1 MAVMVT
7 YNLTNQWPQNAAA
20 GLLTGKRR
28 RDHITPVLASLHWLP
43 VSFRIQYEI
52 VLLVYKTLDGL
63 APLYLKISITLCENL
78 SVTQNITFM
87 HPAYFIIA
95 GFSGIPYVKYY
106 YVFLFIVFIVS
117 VIGNTAVM
125 AVIYFD
131 HNLRAP
137 KYIAVFNL
145 AFVDLLGNTA
155 LVPKL
160 LDIFLF
166 NHPYI
171 PYNDCLAFLFFCYT
185 CLCMQSFNLVALS
198 YDRLV
203 AIIFPL
209 HYPVKIT
216 HRFMLS
222 LIGSFWALAIIAV
235 MIAIGLI
242 TRLSIC
248 KSVVIN
254 SYFCDHG
261 QIYRLAC
268 NDNYPNYV
276 LSCFYPVLIFWFP
289 LVFILISYL
298 YIGFTLAKV
307 ASAQEGIKAFKTCI
321 GHLSLVAIYFIPLLI
336 TFTLMEKIEPNARII
351 NLSLTSIFPP
361 MLNPIIYVL
370 QTKEIKESVKRLIKI
385 SKKSKMAKTKIS
397 TM

>member
-1 MAVMVT
+1 M
-7 YNLTNQWPQNAAA
+7 NLFNSA
-20 GLLTGKRR
+20 LGK
-28 RDHITPVLASLHWLP
+28 
-43 VSFRIQYEI
+43 
-52 VLLVYKTLDGL
+52 
-63 APLYLKISITLCENL
+63 
-78 SVTQNITFM
+78 NITFV
-87 HPAYFIIA
+87 HPEYFMIS
-95 GFSGIPYVKYY
+95 GLSGIPDIKYY
-106 YVFLFIVFIVS
+106 YVFLFFVYIVS
-117 VIGNTAVM
+117 VIGNTVVM

-145 AFVDLLGNTA
+145 AFVDLFGNTA

-185 CLCMQSFNLVALS
+185 CLSMQSFNLVALS

-209 HYPVKIT
+209 HYPVKVT

-222 LIGSFWALAIIAV
+222 LIAFFWALVILAVLIAV
-235 MIAIGLI
+235 GLI
-242 TRLSIC
+242 TRLSFC
-248 KSVVIN
+248 QSVVIN

-268 NDNYPNYV
+268 NDHYPNYV
-276 LSCFYPVLIFWFP
+276 VSCFYPVLIFWLP

-307 ASAQEGIKAFKTCI
+307 ASVHEGLKAFKTCI
-321 GHLSLVAIYFIPLLI
+321 GHLSLVAIYFIPLLV
-336 TFTLMEKIEPNARII
+336 TFTLMEKIHPNARII
-351 NLSLTSIFPP
+351 NLSLTSVFPP

-370 QTKEIKESVKRLIKI
+370 QTQEIKESVKRLLKICNKSKITKNKKI
-385 SKKSKMAKTKIS
+385 SAM
-397 TM
+397 